1 MVSLL
6 RKPDAVF
13 GATEKT
19 PFRFEEQML
28 CDVDY
33 DYEVSDKSAK
43 ITIYPSDSPIKY
55 LKLRFNG
62 DLQNVDKVYG
72 DQWERAGLN
81 AYLEWRSVMACRVL
95 PWFCYV
101 VSGNETFCYGVK
113 TGANCFAFFQV
124 DTDGIT
130 LFLNLCC
137 GNDGT
142 VLNAPLFACEVVEYS
157 SSCGDRYKIAAE
169 FAKKS
174 CDNPVLPK
182 TPIFGVNDWYW
193 AYGDIS
199 YESVLKETD
208 YLLEMTRGCK
218 NKPYMIIDDGWQKHR
233 TVGANSY
240 IGGEWEPND
249 RFKDMRK
256 TVDAIHKKGAKAGIW
271 FRPLLTRGE
280 VPEEAVLCEEC
291 GGSILD
297 PSHPF
302 TLEKTYNDA
311 KKLSEWGFDLIK
323 HDFTTMDA
331 LTGQKTLTSERH
343 DYRLVA
349 ENRKFFNRAKTTA
362 VILKDLYRAIQKGAG
377 EKEIIA
383 CNAVGH
389 LAAGIHSV
397 YRIGNDT
404 SGRAFE
410 WTRRDG
416 INSVMRLPLNNAF
429 YKADPDCAAFTEQV
443 SAAAN
448 LKFLEMC
455 AITGMTTL
463 ASVKPDILKKDEMR
477 KINEIFKIADEG
489 KGDFGIMNY
498 DKTANPEIF
507 VSPDGKMQKR
517 FDWNEVYNGSRIVL
531 TWYD

>member
-1 MVSLL
+1 
-6 RKPDAVF
+6 
-13 GATEKT
+13 
-19 PFRFEEQML
+19 
-28 CDVDY
+28 
-33 DYEVSDKSAK
+33 
-43 ITIYPSDSPIKY
+43 
-55 LKLRFNG
+55 
-62 DLQNVDKVYG
+62 
-72 DQWERAGLN
+72 
-81 AYLEWRSVMACRVL
+81 
-95 PWFCYV
+95 
-101 VSGNETFCYGVK
+101 
-113 TGANCFAFFQV
+113 
-124 DTDGIT
+124 
-130 LFLNLCC
+130 
-137 GNDGT
+137 
-142 VLNAPLFACEVVEYS
+142 
-157 SSCGDRYKIAAE
+157 
-169 FAKKS
+169 
-174 CDNPVLPK
+174 
-182 TPIFGVNDWYW
+182 
-193 AYGDIS
+193 
-199 YESVLKETD
+199 
-208 YLLEMTRGCK
+208 
-218 NKPYMIIDDGWQKHR
+218 
-233 TVGANSY
+233 
-240 IGGEWEPND
+240 
-249 RFKDMRK
+249 MRK